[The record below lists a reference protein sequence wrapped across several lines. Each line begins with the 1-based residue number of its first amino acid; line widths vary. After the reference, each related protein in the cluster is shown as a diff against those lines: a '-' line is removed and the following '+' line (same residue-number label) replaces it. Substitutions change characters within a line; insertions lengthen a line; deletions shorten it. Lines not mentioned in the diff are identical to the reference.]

1 MGGSWGGGGGTGSP
15 VCLWKITK
23 IKGFLAILVQ
33 IAWKKTQS
41 YQASIHCW
49 AIFGPPAKRH
59 LNWFSLAGQWCPLIV
74 VFVCILFP
82 QKKNVVKVGPPL
94 ANFSGSAHVPNSVPF
109 LTCTYFIID
118 HMQFVYLLN
127 LWSAHFV
134 IIFKLWILF
143 FQFKYL
149 DFDSTYIFYHS
160 GLLFII

>member
-1 MGGSWGGGGGTGSP
+1 MGGSWGGTGGP
-15 VCLWKITK
+15 VSLWKITK
-23 IKGFLAILVQ
+23 IKGFLAILVR

-59 LNWFSLAGQWCPLIV
+59 LNCVLLAGQWCPLIV

-82 QKKNVVKVGPPL
+82 QKKRCQSWTPL
-94 ANFSGSAHVPNSVPF
+94 ANFSGSAHVPNSVPA

-143 FQFKYL
+143 FSVQVPWFW
-149 DFDSTYIFYHS
+149 
-160 GLLFII
+160 